1 MLDAMP
7 VLNPAQIEDLRNL
20 DGGRGAVL
28 ARLVEKFAAVVG
40 ARVESIQ
47 TLASASRAEEL
58 SAEAHSLKGAAGN
71 LGASRFAK
79 LCHEIELAAR
89 SGNVA
94 LAASLATRLR
104 DESEKSLAAL
114 FRETGRGA

>member
-7 VLNPAQIEDLRNL
+7 ALNPAQIEDLRNL

-40 ARVESIQ
+40 ARVASIQ
-47 TLASASRAEEL
+47 ALASASRTEEL

-71 LGASRFAK
+71 LGAARFAK
-79 LCHEIELAAR
+79 LCHEIELAGR

-94 LAASLATRLR
+94 LAASLVTRLQ
-104 DESEKSLAAL
+104 DEGERSLAAL
-114 FRETGRGA
+114 LQEIGRGV